1 MLTRIITAVVLI
13 AAVLAWLFKAN
24 FEVFSMGA
32 LFIYAVSAYEM
43 GPLLGYKSRI
53 PFILIAIAAATIA
66 FFVANPG
73 LYVSAGIPKFSQY
86 VVASGLIVW
95 FVSIP
100 LLLKFP
106 NDTAW
111 HKNVVLNTVIAL
123 LMLLPFLEGIL
134 ILRSCD
140 YALDYNSGAC
150 LVLAVMALVWCADS
164 GAYFAGRFLGK
175 HKMLPNVSP
184 KRLLKV

>member
-53 PFILIAIAAATIA
+53 PFILIAIVAATIA

-123 LMLLPFLEGIL
+123 QML
-134 ILRSCD
+134 R
-140 YALDYNSGAC
+140 
-150 LVLAVMALVWCADS
+150 VM
-164 GAYFAGRFLGK
+164 
-175 HKMLPNVSP
+175 
-184 KRLLKV
+184 